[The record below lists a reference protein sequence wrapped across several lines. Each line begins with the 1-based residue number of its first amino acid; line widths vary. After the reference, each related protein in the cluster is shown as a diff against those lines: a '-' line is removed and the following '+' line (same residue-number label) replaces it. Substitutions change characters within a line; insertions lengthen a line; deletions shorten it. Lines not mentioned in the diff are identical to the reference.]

1 MSLPALYTLAGG
13 AMTGGRARWA
23 ALLVSAGALAAGG
36 VTAAGRAPAAA
47 AGRTGAGGWRVAL
60 SVSGHH
66 APYFSAVTATGLAS
80 GWAFEG
86 FQFGGTDRAAAFQL
100 TGSGWH
106 KAAFP
111 ARPGELVTRAAASS
125 PGNVW
130 ALVQDFPGPPA
141 TRVLRWDGATWSV
154 ARTFRRAAA
163 GLAVLSPRDVWVF
176 GFGYGARSL
185 GARHW
190 NGHRWTAPPSGHGL
204 IAGRGRA
211 ADDVWAVGGLLVAH
225 WNGHRWART
234 SVAALLP
241 RKVLSVHPR
250 LVDIYEQ
257 SPSSVWAVGSGYREQ
272 GGGPVVVLHYDGH
285 RWSKAAQGG
294 TGNPGQIEP
303 DGSGGLWIPV
313 PTIDGIDGATGR
325 IVHVIGGHLTGAP
338 LPVSPEAIS
347 VQSIANAPGTTRSFA
362 AGFTHARFD
371 PISGV
376 RAVLLQIN

>member
-1 MSLPALYTLAGG
+1 MAG
-13 AMTGGRARWA
+13 TPWA
-23 ALLVSAGALAAGG
+23 AVLVSAGALAAGG
-36 VTAAGRAPAAA
+36 VTAAGQAPVAAA
-47 AGRTGAGGWRVAL
+47 VRPDAGGWRIAL
-60 SVSGHH
+60 RVSGHN

-86 FQFGGTDRAAAFQL
+86 FRFGGTDRPAAFQL

-111 ARPGELVTRAAASS
+111 GRPGELVTEAAASS

-130 ALVQDFPGPPA
+130 ALAQDPRPDI
-141 TRVLRWDGATWSV
+141 TRVLHWDGATWSV
-154 ARTFRRAAA
+154 ARQFRPAG
-163 GLAVLSPRDVWVF
+163 GLAVLGPRNVWVF
-176 GFGYGARSL
+176 GFGFGAHSL

-190 NGHRWTAPPSGHGL
+190 NGDRWTAPPSGHGL
-204 IAGRGRA
+204 IAGSGRA
-211 ADDVWAVGGLLVAH
+211 ADDVWAVGGRLVAH

-241 RKVLSVHPR
+241 AKAVTVRPR

-272 GGGPVVVLHYDGH
+272 GGGPVVVLHFDGH
-285 RWSKAAQGG
+285 AWSKAAQGG
-294 TGNPGQIEP
+294 AGNPWQIVP

-313 PTIDGIDGATGR
+313 PTIDGIDGATGG
-325 IVHVIGGHLTGAP
+325 IMHVVGGQLTQAP
-338 LPVSPEAIS
+338 LPVSRDEVS
-347 VQSIANAPGTTRSFA
+347 VGSIANAPGTTRSFA

-376 RAVLLQIN
+376 RAVLLQVN